1 MNERI
6 GELGE
11 SLLDHIRKMDI
22 AKRDLSKEVI
32 ALNWANSNAIEDEIS
47 KVKENST
54 HQKTMK

>member
-1 MNERI
+1 LNERI
-6 GELGE
+6 WELGE
-11 SLLDHIRKMDI
+11 SLSDHIRKMDI

>member
-6 GELGE
+6 WELGE
-11 SLLDHIRKMDI
+11 SLSDHIRKMDI
-22 AKRDLSKEVI
+22 VKRDLSKEVI